1 MRFFHLLRIALIS
14 AIAMNST
21 NAQTIVNFT
30 EDTDSTA
37 WHIVDDVVMGG
48 RSSGSFQIE
57 HNNHAKFSGKV
68 SLENNGGFSAV
79 KHDLEITSVTSKSCI
94 RICLK
99 GDGKAYQFRVKSIK
113 NQRHSYITTI
123 QTTGDWQEVVIP
135 LKDLYPTFRGNK
147 LDLPNFNHNSI
158 AEIWF
163 LIGNKK
169 AETFQLLLKS
179 IEII

>member
-1 MRFFHLLRIALIS
+1 
-14 AIAMNST
+14 MNST
-21 NAQTIVNFT
+21 NAQTVVNF
-30 EDTDSTA
+30 EKDVNDTN

-48 RSSGSFQIE
+48 RSSGSFRVE
-57 HNNHAKFSGKV
+57 HNNYAIFSGSV

-79 KHDLEITSVTSKSCI
+79 KYDLEATKITANSRI

-99 GDGKAYQFRVKSIK
+99 GDEKIYQFRIKSIK

-123 QTTGDWQEVVIP
+123 QTTGDWQEVIIS

-147 LDLPNFNHNSI
+147 LDLPNFDHNSI

-169 AETFQLLLKS
+169 TETFQLLLKS